1 MLLIHMLLF
10 FQAADGLAWAQL
22 IQFGPTVVLLALV
35 LWFLIRMAPMWK
47 EIKLREME
55 LRSEENGVKREQ
67 ASALGQLA
75 EALQSIA
82 VEQRKATEEVGIMQ
96 RMNAD
101 SSDNLSSNVKALT
114 QRVDV
119 IQKQIGEGRL
129 SESAAAH

>member
-10 FQAADGLAWAQL
+10 FQDTLAWSQL
-22 IQFGPTVVLLALV
+22 IQFGPTVVMLALFF
-35 LWFLIRMAPMWK
+35 WFVIRLAPMWK
-47 EIKLREME
+47 EIKLRE
-55 LRSEENGVKREQ
+55 LDVRLEENGVKREQ

-75 EALQSIA
+75 EALRSIA